1 MMKPGMMMLLAWA
14 LGAVLAQGCAGSQAT
29 VPPRTGSETNMT
41 KRVQGPFDVKVKPM
55 APDEGSASSPIGR
68 LSIDKRYHGEL
79 EGTGV
84 GQMLA
89 TMDDGKSGAYVA
101 MERVTGSLQGRK
113 GSFSIHHTGRMTRG
127 ASELTILVVPDS
139 GTDEL
144 KGLSG
149 SMQIQI
155 DDKGAHSYVFEYTL
169 PDSP

>member
-1 MMKPGMMMLLAWA
+1 MMKARTMMWTWV

-29 VPPRTGSETNMT
+29 VSPRTGSETNMT
-41 KRVQGPFDVKVKPM
+41 KRVQGPFDVKVKPL
-55 APDEGSASSPIGR
+55 APDEGAAATPIGR
-68 LSIDKRYHGEL
+68 MSIDKRYHGDL

-101 MERVTGSLQGRK
+101 LERVTGSLQGRK

-127 ASELTILVVPDS
+127 APELSILVVPDS

-144 KGLSG
+144 KGLTG

-155 DDKGAHSYVFEYTL
+155 DEKGGHTYVFEYAL
-169 PDSP
+169 PDAP

>member
-1 MMKPGMMMLLAWA
+1 MMKARMMMWTWV
-14 LGAVLAQGCAGSQAT
+14 LGAVLALGCAGSQAT
-29 VPPRTGSETNMT
+29 VSPRTGSETNMT
-41 KRVQGPFDVKVKPM
+41 KHVQGPFDVKMKPL
-55 APDEGSASSPIGR
+55 APDEGAASSPIGR
-68 LSIDKRYHGEL
+68 MSIDKRYHGDL

-101 MERVTGSLQGRK
+101 LERVTGSLQGRK

-127 ASELTILVVPDS
+127 APELSILVVPDS

-144 KGLSG
+144 KGLTG

-155 DDKGAHSYVFEYTL
+155 DEKGGHTYVFEYTL
-169 PDSP
+169 PDAP